1 LTYQPKGWYRTNEGT
16 EMNADTRFI
25 AETLKITLEE
35 ALKIQNFI
43 DDEALID
50 WSEDSHAKIARIAKQ
65 VKKSVY
71 AELMGK

>member
-1 LTYQPKGWYRTNEGT
+1 
-16 EMNADTRFI
+16 MNADTRFI
-25 AETLKITLEE
+25 AETLKITLED

-50 WSEDSHAKIARIAKQ
+50 WSEDSQAKIARIAKQ

-71 AELMGK
+71 AEFMGA

>member
-1 LTYQPKGWYRTNEGT
+1 
-16 EMNADTRFI
+16 MNADTKFI

-50 WSEDSHAKIARIAKQ
+50 WSEDSASKIARIAKQ

-71 AELMGK
+71 AELMGA

>member
-1 LTYQPKGWYRTNEGT
+1 
-16 EMNADTRFI
+16 MNADTRFI
-25 AETLKITLEE
+25 ATTLKITLEE

-71 AELMGK
+71 AEIMGA